1 MAKKTIAQKEPVKLR
16 EKKLS
21 NGNISLYLD
30 IYRNGKAA
38 RSNRTRPG
46 RENTLDN
53 GEEDFHAPAVC
64 RHWQDCDGR
73 ILSQQ
78 NKSLKVAG
86 LNGCNTW

>member
-1 MAKKTIAQKEPVKLR
+1 MF
-16 EKKLS
+16 
-21 NGNISLYLD
+21 NISLFLSLCSPYVRPSGLFFC
-30 IYRNGKAA
+30 IGKAA

>member
-1 MAKKTIAQKEPVKLR
+1 MF
-16 EKKLS
+16 
-21 NGNISLYLD
+21 NISLFLSLCSPSVRLRDYFSAPEG
-30 IYRNGKAA
+30 GKEQPDKA
-38 RSNRTRPG
+38 G

>member
-1 MAKKTIAQKEPVKLR
+1 MFNIHFVSFPLLALCATVGIIFLHRKGGKKQP
-16 EKKLS
+16 
-21 NGNISLYLD
+21 D
-30 IYRNGKAA
+30 KA
-38 RSNRTRPG
+38 G

-86 LNGCNTW
+86 LNKWGTG

>member
-1 MAKKTIAQKEPVKLR
+1 MF
-16 EKKLS
+16 
-21 NGNISLYLD
+21 NISLFLSLCSPSVRLRDYFSAPEG
-30 IYRNGKAA
+30 GKEQPDKA
-38 RSNRTRPG
+38 G

-78 NKSLKVAG
+78 NKSLTVAG